1 MAKAELYPDVEDIFA
16 QLEDEDNSVESDYI
30 DHQSYHADISI
41 SQRDRSHT
49 AAVMDTDK
57 SV

>member
-1 MAKAELYPDVEDIFA
+1 MAKAELHPDVENVFA
-16 QLEDEDNSVESDYI
+16 QLEEDDTSVESDY
-30 DHQSYHADISI
+30 ADRCDAGLTI

>member
-1 MAKAELYPDVEDIFA
+1 MAKVELYPDVENVFVQFA
-16 QLEDEDNSVESDYI
+16 DDDTSVESDYTE
-30 DHQSYHADISI
+30 HQNYDADITI

-57 SV
+57 SA